1 MLIEERYQKGLEL
14 LKRMLG
20 EKTAEETRR
29 RWQKLSPDFERYVL
43 EFLSGEIW
51 SRSGLPLKIKSLCTI
66 SALAALGRVQ
76 GLELNIRMALNNGAT
91 REEIIETL
99 LHGATREEIIETL
112 LQIAPYAGFPAA
124 WEGLQIAERVFES
137 ADA

>member
-20 EKTAEETRR
+20 EKTAEETRK

-91 REEIIETL
+91 RQ
-99 LHGATREEIIETL
+99 EIIETL

-137 ADA
+137 ADAS

>member
-20 EKTAEETRR
+20 AKTAEETRK

-66 SALAALGRVQ
+66 SALAALGRSQ
-76 GLELNIRMALNNGAT
+76 GLELNIRMALNN
-91 REEIIETL
+91 
-99 LHGATREEIIETL
+99 GATREEIIETL

-137 ADA
+137 SDAS

>member
-14 LKRMLG
+14 LRQMLG
-20 EKTAEETRR
+20 EKTAEETRK

-66 SALAALGRVQ
+66 SALAALGRSQ
-76 GLELNIRMALNNGAT
+76 GLELNIRMALKNGAS
-91 REEIIETL
+91 
-99 LHGATREEIIETL
+99 REEIIETL

-137 ADA
+137 PAAS

>member
-66 SALAALGRVQ
+66 SALAALGRIQ
-76 GLELNIRMALNNGAT
+76 GLELNIRMALNN
-91 REEIIETL
+91 
-99 LHGATREEIIETL
+99 GATREEIIETL

-124 WEGLQIAERVFES
+124 WEGLQIADRVFES

>member
-1 MLIEERYQKGLEL
+1 MLIEERYQRGLEL

-20 EKTAEETRR
+20 EKAAEETRR

-51 SRSGLPLKIKSLCTI
+51 SRSGLALKIKSLCTI
-66 SALAALGRVQ
+66 SALAALGRSQ
-76 GLELNIRMALNNGAT
+76 GLELNIRMALKNGAT
-91 REEIIETL
+91 REEIV
-99 LHGATREEIIETL
+99 ETL

-124 WEGLQIAERVFES
+124 WEGLQIAEKVFES
-137 ADA
+137 PDAS

>member
-14 LKRMLG
+14 LQRMLG

-99 LHGATREEIIETL
+99 L
-112 LQIAPYAGFPAA
+112 QIAPYAGFPAA
-124 WEGLQIAERVFES
+124 WEGLQIAERVFEN
-137 ADA
+137 ADVS

>member
-1 MLIEERYQKGLEL
+1 MLIEERYQRGLEL

-66 SALAALGRVQ
+66 SALAALGRSQ
-76 GLELNIRMALNNGAT
+76 GLELNIRMALKNGAT
-91 REEIIETL
+91 REEIV
-99 LHGATREEIIETL
+99 ETL

-124 WEGLQIAERVFES
+124 WEGLQIAESVFDS
-137 ADA
+137 PDGS

>member
-91 REEIIETL
+91 RQ
-99 LHGATREEIIETL
+99 EIIETL

-137 ADA
+137 ADAS

>member
-99 LHGATREEIIETL
+99 L
-112 LQIAPYAGFPAA
+112 QIAPYAGFPAA
-124 WEGLQIAERVFES
+124 WEGLQIAERVFEN

>member
-99 LHGATREEIIETL
+99 L
-112 LQIAPYAGFPAA
+112 QIAPYAGFPAA
-124 WEGLQIAERVFES
+124 WEGLQIADRVFES
-137 ADA
+137 ADAQ

>member
-1 MLIEERYQKGLEL
+1 MLIEQRYQRGLEL
-14 LKRMLG
+14 LNRMLG
-20 EKTAEETRR
+20 EQRAEETRR
-29 RWQKLSPDFERYVL
+29 RWQKLSPDFEHYVL

-76 GLELNIRMALNNGAT
+76 GLELNIRMALRNGAT
-91 REEIIETL
+91 REEIV
-99 LHGATREEIIETL
+99 ETL

-124 WEGLQIAERVFES
+124 WEGLQIAEQVFES
-137 ADA
+137 PDPGS

>member
-66 SALAALGRVQ
+66 SALAALGPRWP
-76 GLELNIRMALNNGAT
+76 GSAAGAARRAADGG
-91 REEIIETL
+91 RE
-99 LHGATREEIIETL
+99 HA
-112 LQIAPYAGFPAA
+112 FAA
-124 WEGLQIAERVFES
+124 
-137 ADA
+137 

>member
-1 MLIEERYQKGLEL
+1 MLIEQRYQKGLEL

-20 EKTAEETRR
+20 EKTAEETRK

-51 SRSGLPLKIKSLCTI
+51 SRSGLPLKVKSLCTI
-66 SALAALGRVQ
+66 SALAALGRIQ

-91 REEIIETL
+91 REEIV
-99 LHGATREEIIETL
+99 ETL

-124 WEGLQIAERVFES
+124 WDGLQIAERVFENK
-137 ADA
+137 DAS

>member
-43 EFLSGEIW
+43 EFLSGEI
-51 SRSGLPLKIKSLCTI
+51 C
-66 SALAALGRVQ
+66 
-76 GLELNIRMALNNGAT
+76 
-91 REEIIETL
+91 RE
-99 LHGATREEIIETL
+99 
-112 LQIAPYAGFPAA
+112 AGFH
-124 WEGLQIAERVFES
+124 
-137 ADA
+137 

>member
-91 REEIIETL
+91 REEV
-99 LHGATREEIIETL
+99 IETL

>member
-1 MLIEERYQKGLEL
+1 MLIEQRYQKGLEL
-14 LKRMLG
+14 LRQMLG
-20 EKTAEETRR
+20 EKTAEETRK

-51 SRSGLPLKIKSLCTI
+51 SRPGLPLKIKSLCTI
-66 SALAALGRVQ
+66 SALAALGRSQ
-76 GLELNIRMALNNGAT
+76 GLELNIRMALKN
-91 REEIIETL
+91 
-99 LHGATREEIIETL
+99 GATREEIIETL

-137 ADA
+137 PGGS

>member
-1 MLIEERYQKGLEL
+1 MLIEERYQRGLEL

-51 SRSGLPLKIKSLCTI
+51 SRSGLPLKVKSLCTI

-99 LHGATREEIIETL
+99 L
-112 LQIAPYAGFPAA
+112 QIAPYAGFPAA

-137 ADA
+137 VDAS

>member
-66 SALAALGRVQ
+66 SALAALGRSQ
-76 GLELNIRMALNNGAT
+76 GLELNIRMALKN
-91 REEIIETL
+91 
-99 LHGATREEIIETL
+99 GATREEIIETL

-124 WEGLQIAERVFES
+124 WDGLQIAERVFENE
-137 ADA
+137 DAS

>member
-20 EKTAEETRR
+20 ENTAEETRR

-99 LHGATREEIIETL
+99 L
-112 LQIAPYAGFPAA
+112 QIAPYAGFPAA

-137 ADA
+137 ADAS

>member
-91 REEIIETL
+91 REEIIES
-99 LHGATREEIIETL
+99 L

-137 ADA
+137 EDA

>member
-1 MLIEERYQKGLEL
+1 MLIEERYQRGLEL
-14 LKRMLG
+14 LKQMLG

-76 GLELNIRMALNNGAT
+76 GLELNIRMALKN
-91 REEIIETL
+91 
-99 LHGATREEIIETL
+99 GATREEIIETL

-137 ADA
+137 ADTS

>member
-14 LKRMLG
+14 LQRMLG

-99 LHGATREEIIETL
+99 L
-112 LQIAPYAGFPAA
+112 QIAPYAGFPAA

-137 ADA
+137 ADVS

>member
-1 MLIEERYQKGLEL
+1 
-14 LKRMLG
+14 
-20 EKTAEETRR
+20 
-29 RWQKLSPDFERYVL
+29 VL

-99 LHGATREEIIETL
+99 L
-112 LQIAPYAGFPAA
+112 QIAPYAGFPAA

-137 ADA
+137 ADVS

>member
-99 LHGATREEIIETL
+99 L
-112 LQIAPYAGFPAA
+112 QIAPYAGFPAA
-124 WEGLQIAERVFES
+124 WEGLQIAERVFEG
-137 ADA
+137 AEAP

>member
-91 REEIIETL
+91 REEV
-99 LHGATREEIIETL
+99 IETL

-137 ADA
+137 ADAS

>member
-1 MLIEERYQKGLEL
+1 MLIEQRYQRGLEL
-14 LKRMLG
+14 LNRMLG
-20 EKTAEETRR
+20 EQRAEETRR
-29 RWQKLSPDFERYVL
+29 RWQKLSPDFEHYVL

-76 GLELNIRMALNNGAT
+76 GLELNIRMALRNGAT
-91 REEIIETL
+91 REEIV
-99 LHGATREEIIETL
+99 ETL

-124 WEGLQIAERVFES
+124 WEGLQIAEQVFES
-137 ADA
+137 PDPSS

>member
-1 MLIEERYQKGLEL
+1 MLIEERYQRGLEL

-20 EKTAEETRR
+20 EKTAEETRK

-91 REEIIETL
+91 REEV
-99 LHGATREEIIETL
+99 IETL

-124 WEGLQIAERVFES
+124 WEGLQIAERVFEN
-137 ADA
+137 ADAS

>member
-14 LKRMLG
+14 LRQMLG
-20 EKTAEETRR
+20 EKTAEEARK

-51 SRSGLPLKIKSLCTI
+51 SRPGLPLKIKSLCTI
-66 SALAALGRVQ
+66 SALAALGRAQ
-76 GLELNIRMALNNGAT
+76 GLELNIRMAIKN
-91 REEIIETL
+91 
-99 LHGATREEIIETL
+99 GATREEIIETL

-137 ADA
+137 PAAS

>member
-1 MLIEERYQKGLEL
+1 MLIEERYQRGLEL

-20 EKTAEETRR
+20 EKTAEETRK

-66 SALAALGRVQ
+66 SALAALGRSQ

-91 REEIIETL
+91 RQ
-99 LHGATREEIIETL
+99 EIIETL

-137 ADA
+137 SDAS

>member
-1 MLIEERYQKGLEL
+1 MLIEERYQRGLEL
-14 LKRMLG
+14 LQRMLG

-66 SALAALGRVQ
+66 SALAALGRSQ
-76 GLELNIRMALNNGAT
+76 GLELNVRMALKN
-91 REEIIETL
+91 
-99 LHGATREEIIETL
+99 GATREEIIETL

-137 ADA
+137 SDAF